1 MLISWARCASF
12 STLDTLETMISDLC
26 KQLDSS
32 PTANHLVE
40 HWSRILTDR
49 GFNEFANGAP
59 KPTLETATLQILMAL
74 IEECTRISF
83 PGSQIIVE
91 E

>member
-1 MLISWARCASF
+1 MAQSRPQIDPKVASLWEQF
-12 STLDTLETMISDLC
+12 RTLSSSFNAEQ
-26 KQLDSS
+26 KAQLGQF
-32 PTANHLVE
+32 
-40 HWSRILTDR
+40 W
-49 GFNEFANGAP
+49 NEFANGAP